1 MTESDFVGKSSAIH
15 IRHVKEID
23 PAFVMGQDEPIL
35 LIDFRRIAAVL
46 VPGLQR
52 DVAVKAIFVQ
62 YVGEALAAFL
72 VY

>member
-1 MTESDFVGKSSAIH
+1 MPGS
-15 IRHVKEID
+15 HVSGGD
-23 PAFVMGQDEPIL
+23 LPPDAFATGQDEPIL